1 MALEIDYQ
9 QRTVAVVGGTS
20 GINQGIAL
28 GFAGLG
34 ARVAVASRSQEKVDA
49 TVELLEA
56 RGASA
61 FGATAD
67 VRDFDAVAA
76 FFERAHAALGPLDVL
91 VSGAAGNFPALVKG
105 MSANAFKSV
114 VDIDL
119 NGTFNVLRAAYPY
132 LVKPGASVIN
142 ISAPQAFVPMQAQAH
157 VCAAKAGVDMMTRC
171 LAMEW
176 GGDGIRVNSIVPG
189 PISGTEGMDRLAP
202 SEAHRAQVNAAV
214 PLGRMGEKQDI
225 ANCAAFLGSD
235 LAAYI
240 SGVVLPVDGGW
251 STAGVGGMSD
261 TLAKLAR
268 APLIVAGDR
277 LDRIARHG
285 RPDLPRVLFRE
296 GSRQRLRVGS
306 VVRPVAALFLFLFV
320 FLDDGFE
327 LERLFLFPGLDARR
341 GFGFAS
347 LAILLELLQHAVDPF
362 VHFPCIEFRYR
373 PLRDFDFPDI
383 GIAAGRPLIGKMRD
397 ALVVDPFVHGLRLHL
412 ECHGCR

>member
-9 QRTVAVVGGTS
+9 HRTVAVVGGTS

-34 ARVAVASRSQEKVDA
+34 ARVAVASRRQEKVDA
-49 TVELLEA
+49 TIELLEA
-56 RGASA
+56 QGVSA

-76 FFERAHAALGPLDVL
+76 FFEQAHAALGPLDVL
-91 VSGAAGNFPALVKG
+91 VSGAAGNFPALVNG

-189 PISGTEGMDRLAP
+189 PIRGTEGMDRLAP
-202 SEAHRAQVNAAV
+202 SDTHRAQVNAAV

-261 TLAKLAR
+261 TLARLAQ
-268 APLIVAGDR
+268 AP
-277 LDRIARHG
+277 
-285 RPDLPRVLFRE
+285 
-296 GSRQRLRVGS
+296 RQ
-306 VVRPVAALFLFLFV
+306 P
-320 FLDDGFE
+320 
-327 LERLFLFPGLDARR
+327 
-341 GFGFAS
+341 
-347 LAILLELLQHAVDPF
+347 
-362 VHFPCIEFRYR
+362 
-373 PLRDFDFPDI
+373 
-383 GIAAGRPLIGKMRD
+383 
-397 ALVVDPFVHGLRLHL
+397 
-412 ECHGCR
+412 